1 MCFWWEKNAKSST
14 DIIKFHDKFY
24 MDSTWLNIS
33 SLFTYN
39 VLKETKILDNQD
51 LLENAHTSLELNM

>member
-1 MCFWWEKNAKSST
+1 
-14 DIIKFHDKFY
+14 